1 MKKLL
6 VLCAIVFSFYIAIS
20 VSAAEVEVK
29 FSIGEWEPYTGRK
42 IENYG
47 MASAIVAAA
56 CEAANIKPIFE
67 FMPWKRGEQTVMD
80 GGNFATF
87 PYKEIEE
94 RKSNYMFSA
103 TLFSS
108 NFAMLTHYKN
118 SKLSQFSYQKPKDL
132 QPYSIGIVAG
142 TDAIKFPLEKV
153 GVQVEE
159 VPTAE
164 QNLKKLETGRIDF
177 YIDDKAV
184 IYQALKKSYGP
195 EQMAD
200 FVFLKE
206 YFGGLWPVMP
216 DYILPSRVVPQW
228 GPSPMRL
235 ARDRGGVAN
244 FRQECYGQQQD

>member
-1 MKKLL
+1 
-6 VLCAIVFSFYIAIS
+6 
-20 VSAAEVEVK
+20 
-29 FSIGEWEPYTGRK
+29 
-42 IENYG
+42 
-47 MASAIVAAA
+47 
-56 CEAANIKPIFE
+56 
-67 FMPWKRGEQTVMD
+67 MD
-80 GGNFATF
+80 GGSFATF

-118 SKLSQFSYQKPKDL
+118 SKLSQFSYQKPEDL

-206 YFGGLWPVMP
+206 YFGGKNDFKIMVSRKYPQSK
-216 DYILPSRVVPQW
+216 IL
-228 GPSPMRL
+228 L
-235 ARDRGGVAN
+235 AKINDGIEKITASGELKTILAN
-244 FRQECYGQQQD
+244 YGL